1 MKIDRLIVVQNSD
14 DLEHLATVEKFAR
27 IVVRE
32 SRETWRDYEG
42 IPRVTWIGPNQP
54 TDIPLVGEYA
64 V

>member
-14 DLEHLATVEKFAR
+14 DLNISTVEKFAR

-42 IPRVTWIGPNQP
+42 IPRVTWIGPISLQTYPWLENMQFR
-54 TDIPLVGEYA
+54 
-64 V
+64 